1 MGRRVG
7 MIEKLEP
14 RRLLSVTLST
24 KGILTINGTSH
35 DDSMT
40 LSLQDEMSIE
50 PNGDIDFLP
59 HLLIKNK
66 NKLDRDVPVSK
77 IHRIVIHLFRG
88 NDSFMAIKN
97 SGLTLAID

>member
-35 DDSMT
+35 DDSIT
-40 LSLQDEMSIE
+40 LSLQDEMNIE
-50 PNGDIDFLP
+50 PNGDITFLP

-77 IHRIVIHLFRG
+77 VHRIVVNLFRG
-88 NDSFMAIKN
+88 NDSFFAVKK
-97 SGLTLAID
+97 SGLEL